1 MDELNKPFNI
11 LVVDDL
17 SENLKV
23 LVSMLDQEGYQV
35 RPVNSG
41 RLALQ
46 STNAQKPDLILLD
59 IRMPEMDG
67 YEVCA
72 KLKSN
77 QETQDIPIIFIS
89 AYQDIE
95 DKLKAFHVGGADY
108 ISKPFYI
115 EEVQARVKIQL
126 EMQALRQRDKAY
138 IDQLSKEIESREEAE
153 ALLKQHK
160 EQLEKTVE
168 KRTVELGDALQ
179 KERST
184 RAQLIHA
191 EKLVGMG
198 RMAASIA
205 HEINNPLQSVVGCL
219 GLAQEAL
226 EEGADTEQYLQIAH
240 AEVHR
245 AARTVGQMR
254 DLYRPVSEDD
264 KKVPSQINTILKDIL
279 ALTRK
284 QFEEKE
290 IEVIWQSNKNLPL
303 IKIIPDQIKQVFLN
317 LLLNALDALPEGGE
331 VKINTSLTG
340 HPAGINLEISDNGA
354 GIYPNDLEQIFDPFF
369 TTKSKGSGLGLA
381 ISFGI
386 INHHEGQIT
395 AESEVGVG
403 SKFNI
408 WLPE

>member
-226 EEGADTEQYLQIAH
+226 EEGTDTEQYLQIAH